1 MKAYGTIAALLLSAL
16 MLQSCGNSEKDFAL
30 GADISWA
37 RSMEAGGVVFRNAA
51 GEPRECTAL
60 MKELGLNAI
69 SLRVWVDPKPYR
81 RPGTA
86 EPDPSSPSYHIGLCD
101 KEDVLAKALK
111 VKEQGM
117 DLLVSFHYSDTWTN
131 PKTQPIPAAWVGHSY
146 EQMLQDVRDHTV
158 EVLQLL
164 KDNGISPKWIK
175 IGNETT
181 NGILWN
187 GTIGNEILSECMG
200 HLKYNPE
207 QYAGFI
213 NAGHEAAKSVFPEA
227 LTIAHLDCGF
237 DQEQYDRN
245 IGTLVANGA
254 RFDLIGMSLYP
265 YWAAEERGRSDAD
278 GVIEDCIANIRHLY
292 EKFGKESII
301 VETGYEVDMARPE
314 LMEAG
319 RRQLAKL
326 IRGAMDETDGHCR
339 GVFYW
344 EPECLPGGYNLGAF
358 DSDARPTVI
367 MDAFRDYAAE

>member
-1 MKAYGTIAALLLSAL
+1 MLSAL

-164 KDNGISPKWIK
+164 KDNGITPKWIK

-187 GTIGNEILSECMG
+187 GTIGNEILSE
-200 HLKYNPE
+200 
-207 QYAGFI
+207 
-213 NAGHEAAKSVFPEA
+213 AKSVFPEA

-358 DSDARPTVI
+358 DSDAKPTVI